1 MLKRDITQLLKPYF
15 MVQDSILWVI
25 NPPILRIFIILAL
38 GLFTWWRIQL
48 ENDVSGVKPAPPQKE
63 QES

>member
-1 MLKRDITQLLKPYF
+1 
-15 MVQDSILWVI
+15 MVQDYILWVV

-38 GLFTWWRIQL
+38 GLFAWWRVQQ

-63 QES
+63 S